1 MQDFDNEIQI
11 FDAELQNIYNICA
24 NGTQEECD
32 RVYQKLDSIYE
43 WLNSIYD
50 VYKIRHDWHNEEN
63 MKSDDYKNA
72 CERSRMFSRKTA
84 TENKMKDSEYYLVDG
99 YADLLNKII
108 DIRHNKGTHSKT
120 LAADSGISEK
130 TLLRFEKGT
139 AIPSISRFLNI
150 IHALDCE
157 MLIVEK

>member
-11 FDAELQNIYNICA
+11 FEAELQNIYNICA

-32 RVYQKLDSIYE
+32 CVYQKLDSIYE

-84 TENKMKDSEYYLVDG
+84 TEINRTSLMLCLSLFIET
-99 YADLLNKII
+99 II
-108 DIRHNKGTHSKT
+108 ICE
-120 LAADSGISEK
+120 I
-130 TLLRFEKGT
+130 
-139 AIPSISRFLNI
+139 AIQS
-150 IHALDCE
+150 
-157 MLIVEK
+157 